1 MMSNKV
7 DAITSILNDEH
18 FQAIVKELQENQL
31 QRIIY
36 SNADQTDVREQAYQR
51 IACYNELMS
60 YLESIAKTSDIK
72 SKAWKIF

>member
-1 MMSNKV
+1 MSNKV

-18 FQAIVKELQENQL
+18 FQAVVKELQENQL
-31 QRIIY
+31 QTIIY
-36 SNADQTDVREQAYQR
+36 SSQNETDVREQAYQR

>member
-1 MMSNKV
+1 MSNKV

-18 FQAIVKELQENQL
+18 FQAVVKQLQENQL
-31 QRIIY
+31 QTIIY
-36 SNADQTDVREQAYQR
+36 SSQNETDVREQAYQR

>member
-1 MMSNKV
+1 MSNKV

-18 FQAIVKELQENQL
+18 FQAVVKELQENQL
-31 QRIIY
+31 QTIIY
-36 SNADQTDVREQAYQR
+36 SNKNETDVREQAYQR

>member
-1 MMSNKV
+1 MSNKV

-18 FQAIVKELQENQL
+18 FQAVVKELQENQL

-51 IACYNELMS
+51 IVCYNELMS

>member
-1 MMSNKV
+1 MSNKV

-18 FQAIVKELQENQL
+18 FQAVVKELQENQL

-60 YLESIAKTSDIK
+60 YLESIAKTGDIK
-72 SKAWKIF
+72 SKSWKIF

>member
-1 MMSNKV
+1 MSNKV

-18 FQAIVKELQENQL
+18 FQAVVKELQANQL
-31 QRIIY
+31 QTIIN
-36 SNADQTDVREQAYQR
+36 SNQNETDVREQAYQR

-60 YLESIAKTSDIK
+60 YLESIAKTSEIK

>member
-1 MMSNKV
+1 MSNKV

-18 FQAIVKELQENQL
+18 FQAVVKELQENQL

-51 IACYNELMS
+51 IACYNELMG
-60 YLESIAKTSDIK
+60 YLESIAKTSEIK

>member
-1 MMSNKV
+1 MSNKV
-7 DAITSILNDEH
+7 DAITGILNDEH
-18 FQAIVKELQENQL
+18 FQAVVKELQENQL

-60 YLESIAKTSDIK
+60 YLESIAKTSEIK

>member
-1 MMSNKV
+1 MSNKV

-18 FQAIVKELQENQL
+18 FQAVVKELQENQL

-36 SNADQTDVREQAYQR
+36 SNADQADVREQAYQR

>member
-1 MMSNKV
+1 MSNKV
-7 DAITSILNDEH
+7 EAITSILNDEH
-18 FQAIVKELQENQL
+18 FQAVVKELQENQL
-31 QRIIY
+31 QTIIY
-36 SNADQTDVREQAYQR
+36 SNKNETDVREQAYQR

>member
-1 MMSNKV
+1 MTDQSQS
-7 DAITSILNDEH
+7 ITAILNDEH
-18 FQAIVKELQENQL
+18 FQAVIKELQENQL

-36 SNADQTDVREQAYQR
+36 SNAEQVDVREQAYHR

>member
-1 MMSNKV
+1 MSNKV

-18 FQAIVKELQENQL
+18 FQAVVKELQENQL
-31 QRIIY
+31 QTIIY
-36 SNADQTDVREQAYQR
+36 SNQNESDIREQAYQR

>member
-1 MMSNKV
+1 MSNKV

-18 FQAIVKELQENQL
+18 FQAVIKELQQNQL
-31 QRIIY
+31 QTIMY
-36 SNADQTDVREQAYQR
+36 SNQNESDVREQAYQR
-51 IACYNELMS
+51 LACYNELMS

>member
-1 MMSNKV
+1 MSNKV

-18 FQAIVKELQENQL
+18 FQAVVKELQANQL
-31 QRIIY
+31 QTIIY
-36 SNADQTDVREQAYQR
+36 SNQNESDIREQAYQR
-51 IACYNELMS
+51 LACYNELMS

>member
-1 MMSNKV
+1 MSNKV

-18 FQAIVKELQENQL
+18 FQAVVKELQENQL

-60 YLESIAKTSDIK
+60 YLESIAKTGEIK

>member
-1 MMSNKV
+1 MSNKV

-18 FQAIVKELQENQL
+18 FQAVVKELQENQL

-36 SNADQTDVREQAYQR
+36 SNADQTD
-51 IACYNELMS
+51 ELMS

>member
-1 MMSNKV
+1 MSNKV

-18 FQAIVKELQENQL
+18 FQAVVKELQENQL

-60 YLESIAKTSDIK
+60 YLESIAKTSEIK

>member
-1 MMSNKV
+1 MTDKTQS
-7 DAITSILNDEH
+7 ITAILNDEH
-18 FQAIVKELQENQL
+18 FQAVVKELQENQL
-31 QRIIY
+31 QTIIY
-36 SNADQTDVREQAYQR
+36 SNKNETDVREQAYQR